1 MNAYLAEIIATER
14 IAELRRDAER
24 ARLVTLVRRR
34 PDAIATGP
42 VPTRRSRTTVVV
54 HRLGLRTW

>member
-1 MNAYLAEIIATER
+1 MNAYLAEMIATER
-14 IAELRRDAER
+14 IAELRREAER

-34 PDAIATGP
+34 PDAVSP
-42 VPTRRSRTTVVV
+42 DPERTRRSRSWVFG